1 MIRTPAIAGFGG
13 SHVFRVAVIDDYQ
26 GPGAALDCW
35 RKLPADT
42 EVAFF
47 PDHVRDIEALV
58 ERLAPFDAVIAMRER
73 TPFPADLLAR
83 LPALRLLIT
92 TGMNN
97 AAIDIAAARACGV
110 TVCGTRMQS
119 HPAAEL
125 TWALILELARRTGAE
140 DANLRAGGWQHG
152 VGLDLAGST
161 LGLIGL
167 GRLGTRVA
175 TIGAAFGMRVL
186 AWSQNLTAEQAAA
199 VGVTAVE
206 KEVLFREADFVSVHV
221 RHSERTT
228 SLVGAPE
235 LALMRPTAY
244 LVNTSRAPI
253 VDGPALLAALHEGRI
268 AGAALDVYPVEPIPA
283 DDPILAAPN
292 TVLTP
297 HIGYTTQGNYTLAY
311 TDAVEDVTAFL
322 AGDPVREL

>member
-1 MIRTPAIAGFGG
+1 M
-13 SHVFRVAVIDDYQ
+13 FRVAVIDDYQ

-35 RKLPADT
+35 RKLPEDS

-47 PDHVRDIEALV
+47 PDHVSDTEALV

-83 LPALRLLIT
+83 LPGLRLLIT

-97 AAIDIAAARACGV
+97 AAIDIEAARARGV
-110 TVCGTRMQS
+110 TVCGTRLLP

-140 DANLRAGGWQHG
+140 EASLRAGGWQRG

-167 GRLGTRVA
+167 GKLGARVA

-199 VGVTAVE
+199 VGATAVD
-206 KEVLFREADFVSVHV
+206 KEELFREADFVSVHV
-221 RHSERTT
+221 RYSERTR
-228 SLVGAPE
+228 SLVGARE
-235 LALMRPTAY
+235 LALMRPAAY

-253 VDGPALLAALHEGRI
+253 VDHAALLAALREGRI

-283 DDPILAAPN
+283 DDPILTAPN
-292 TVLTP
+292 TILTP
-297 HIGYTTQGNYTLAY
+297 HIGYATQGNYTLAY
-311 TDAVEDVTAFL
+311 TDAVEDITAYL
-322 AGDPVREL
+322 TGKPVREL